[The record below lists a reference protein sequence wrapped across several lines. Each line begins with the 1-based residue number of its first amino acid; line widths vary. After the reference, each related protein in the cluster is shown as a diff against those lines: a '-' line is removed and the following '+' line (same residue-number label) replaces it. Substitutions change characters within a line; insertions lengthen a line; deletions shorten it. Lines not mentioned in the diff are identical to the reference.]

1 MTNPKTAEWYMPG
14 VEAKIDTLVAGQAA
28 AIGGLAAYAE
38 TKAVTFNNTDAD
50 VTLFTVTGDVIVRV
64 IAICKTAVASA
75 GGCNISVGIA
85 GATAAII
92 ALTDCTQLAQN
103 EIWHDA
109 SPDSLIEAMSI
120 AGAAGFI
127 ISGGSDIVLDVE
139 AAKQVDSGAVT
150 FYCLWTPLSAD
161 GDVTAA

>member
-75 GGCNISVGIA
+75 GGCNISVGIT

-92 ALTDCTQLAQN
+92 PLTDCTLLAAD
-103 EIWHDA
+103 EIWHDN
-109 SPDSLIEAMSI
+109 SPDSKIEPMTI
-120 AGAAGFI
+120 AGAVGFVVSSQTI
-127 ISGGSDIVLDVE
+127 TLFVE
-139 AAKQVDSGAVT
+139 AGKQVDSGAVA
-150 FYCLWTPLSAD
+150 FYCLWTPLSGD
-161 GDVTAA
+161 GMVGAA